1 MGSPA
6 KAFPRHG
13 GHRGSMRAGNA
24 KAHLHLPMIILL
36 LLLATAGQAWPQQ
49 QVDAAKLAGLTK
61 LAGVL
66 GEGVVG
72 ENEVVKARQSE
83 GGWGQKGK
91 AGSGWGLKEG
101 LLAGNLP
108 SPQVFGNPQQD
119 RGRVAKFQQA
129 AIGGSTFGSASDQS
143 RDFKLLSAF
152 EQFVEGGRGKS
163 GGRTESKTGSRIGR
177 EQEKQRQ
184 NNENWPEIENKRKG
198 REEGRRR
205 ADGRKY
211 VETNLDGSSVDFTEG
226 DQRQRKVSVGEK
238 EELNAEEEM
247 LRRMVGSIQKSIT
260 QEDSNRLQNSS
271 AINSSSTAQS
281 AITSLGEN
289 PVAFVGR
296 NVVPEAGTA
305 FSVKGKEEGGE
316 IKDKNRS
323 TEFPQTEMSL
333 SEGGDVGGEERT
345 TKGGKAG
352 NDLNGVPT
360 EGSHQE
366 DEELEQPMALKKRS
380 EEDSIH
386 SMPTSS
392 WVLATALALALVC
405 ILAIL
410 GLGCHLHGTRSCPAP
425 GSKSPFSDLSPTFQ
439 SAKLAFSKTPPEERP
454 GSKDSPIN
462 GTMINDS
469 TTTGSRAHK
478 FAEWEERNRPA
489 GSVAVTEHLVDVAGE
504 EEDND
509 MVYECPGL
517 APHGEMVVT
526 NPFFMSQE
534 LSVERGKITKAPCP
548 VNVNNNMRH
557 GSINRNLR

>member
-1 MGSPA
+1 MPVTI
-6 KAFPRHG
+6 
-13 GHRGSMRAGNA
+13 SM
-24 KAHLHLPMIILL
+24 L
-36 LLLATAGQAWPQQ
+36 Q
-49 QVDAAKLAGLTK
+49 
-61 LAGVL
+61 
-66 GEGVVG
+66 
-72 ENEVVKARQSE
+72 VVKARQPE

-163 GGRTESKTGSRIGR
+163 GGRTESKFGSRIGR

-271 AINSSSTAQS
+271 VINSSSTAES

-366 DEELEQPMALKKRS
+366 DEGELLYILHRITLKKNHQYLKYHDQSIILLSILLSKFPLYIRK
-380 EEDSIH
+380 EDS
-386 SMPTSS
+386 SLKT
-392 WVLATALALALVC
+392 
-405 ILAIL
+405 
-410 GLGCHLHGTRSCPAP
+410 
-425 GSKSPFSDLSPTFQ
+425 FSQ
-439 SAKLAFSKTPPEERP
+439 
-454 GSKDSPIN
+454 
-462 GTMINDS
+462 
-469 TTTGSRAHK
+469 
-478 FAEWEERNRPA
+478 
-489 GSVAVTEHLVDVAGE
+489 
-504 EEDND
+504 
-509 MVYECPGL
+509 
-517 APHGEMVVT
+517 
-526 NPFFMSQE
+526 
-534 LSVERGKITKAPCP
+534 KITNFL
-548 VNVNNNMRH
+548 VNHR
-557 GSINRNLR
+557 L